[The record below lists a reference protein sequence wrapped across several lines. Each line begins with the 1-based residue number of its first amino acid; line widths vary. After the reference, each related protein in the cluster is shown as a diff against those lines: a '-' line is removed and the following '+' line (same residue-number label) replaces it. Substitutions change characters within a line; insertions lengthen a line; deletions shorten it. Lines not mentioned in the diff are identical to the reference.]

1 MIGWIRC
8 FYLKQFCSVAIY
20 SSSYADG
27 NPFGRG
33 SGARV
38 VKKPIPSRANIY
50 QHIQNSESTRG
61 CCMFLWLWLP
71 YQVLELLWIL
81 WALRVPASPNH
92 DSYPQSSLM
101 HVLSR
106 EASESLQDTF
116 WKAFADCTKVLTLD
130 NILDLFSTSFC
141 TRFNSFFCFIH
152 SKHVN
157 GFGRVEL
164 VYIHTRYCHIIPR
177 SADKHVNRKTSRFL
191 SGSITMLPS
200 PRYEPWMVHLYN
212 TSENSAP
219 FHCRYSTQKESLS
232 ACSSCESFVGPAWT
246 GASTIWASVRS
257 HVSVYL
263 RLNNCLNYQINSLK
277 VIIYSSQYKLAKIL
291 DVSGSEERNC
301 EISTDS
307 NYSVFTVHSHH
318 CHPNVLHTLQKYVG
332 ASFRPYQRSS
342 VPFSI
347 RKALLSPASGDR
359 YKLSWI
365 HTHIHTR
372 NQNSLDAKQSKMT
385 FT

>member
-1 MIGWIRC
+1 MRFIHPRMPTATPSVGGLVRALLRSPFRVERIYISIYRTVSLHGVAVCFFGFGYRTRYLNFCGYYEHFVFQRLRTMIPIHSHRWCMC
-8 FYLKQFCSVAIY
+8 FHAKPLNRSRTHSEKRSPTVPKFWLLTTFWTSFQRRSARDSTASSVLSIQSTSMVLVV
-20 SSSYADG
+20 SSLYI
-27 NPFGRG
+27 F
-33 SGARV
+33 
-38 VKKPIPSRANIY
+38 
-50 QHIQNSESTRG
+50 TRG
-61 CCMFLWLWLP
+61 
-71 YQVLELLWIL
+71 
-81 WALRVPASPNH
+81 
-92 DSYPQSSLM
+92 
-101 HVLSR
+101 
-106 EASESLQDTF
+106 T
-116 WKAFADCTKVLTLD
+116 
-130 NILDLFSTSFC
+130 
-141 TRFNSFFCFIH
+141 
-152 SKHVN
+152 
-157 GFGRVEL
+157 
-164 VYIHTRYCHIIPR
+164 
-177 SADKHVNRKTSRFL
+177 
-191 SGSITMLPS
+191 
-200 PRYEPWMVHLYN
+200 RYEPWMVHLYN